1 MECRTNNGGRL
12 YARFLD
18 DAKIQAMYRSYLL
31 LTALERRHG
40 PLHEAIVAMLDQW
53 RWKRQLNAI
62 IANPDRVRFSR
73 LRVIFERIQD
83 IRPESTSPQRI
94 AQLRKL
100 WQTASD
106 RLTTVLD
113 QDERIWTANNRL
125 SA

>member
-1 MECRTNNGGRL
+1 
-12 YARFLD
+12 
-18 DAKIQAMYRSYLL
+18 MYRSYLL

-40 PLHEAIVAMLDQW
+40 PLHDGLVALFDQW

-62 IANPDRVRFSR
+62 IANPERVRFSR
-73 LRVIFERIQD
+73 LRVIFERIQA
-83 IRPESTSPQRI
+83 IRPETTSSQRVG
-94 AQLRKL
+94 QLRKL

-106 RLTTVLD
+106 RMAPVLD